1 MTSLPVSSA
10 ADPLFD
16 PAVVYFVAL
25 QDRILAA
32 LEAFDGKAF
41 LHDDWTRDDHNHD
54 ENSPVLDGWGRT
66 RVLENGDF
74 FEKAGVNFSC
84 VHGRFSPA
92 FAATMPGDGLE
103 FHATGV
109 SLVLHPRNPHVPT
122 VHMNYR
128 RLSRGAHGWFGGG
141 ADLTPYYFHQDDAAH
156 FHRVHRQAFEP
167 FQDIVDWPTLK
178 RDCDNYFCLPHR
190 REQRGIGGIFFDHLS
205 QQPERTWQFVQ
216 SCAESFLPAYLPIA
230 QKHRDDP
237 VSDAQRQWQLIRRGR
252 YVEFNL
258 VHDRGTL
265 FGLKTNGRIESILMS
280 LPNLVAWQYNH
291 QPQAGTPEAQLL
303 AVLRQ
308 GLDINSLL

>member
-1 MTSLPVSSA
+1 MTASLA
-10 ADPLFD
+10 TDPLFD
-16 PAVVYFVAL
+16 PAVAHFVAL
-25 QDRILAA
+25 QDRIMAA
-32 LEAFDGKAF
+32 LEAFDGKTF

-66 RVLENGDF
+66 RVLENGHF

-84 VHGRFSPA
+84 VHGRFTPG

-128 RLSRGAHGWFGGG
+128 RLSRGGSGWFGGG
-141 ADLTPYYFHQDDAAH
+141 ADLTPYYFDAQDAVH
-156 FHRVHRQAFEP
+156 FHRTHRQACETFE
-167 FQDIVDWPTLK
+167 DIVDWPKLK
-178 RDCDNYFCLPHR
+178 QACDAYFFLPHR
-190 REQRGIGGIFFDHLS
+190 SEQRGIGGIFFDHLS

-216 SCAESFLPAYLPIA
+216 SAADAFLPAYLPIA
-230 QKHRDDP
+230 ARHRDEA
-237 VSDAQRQWQLIRRGR
+237 VTEAQRQWQLIRRGR

-291 QPQAGTPEAQLL
+291 QPDVGSPEARLL
-303 AVLRQ
+303 RVLRQ
-308 GLDINSLL
+308 GLDIDSIM